1 MPFHLSTPLLL
12 RAAADGG
19 VLPFPAFLLALA
31 AVLVAAVFLGAM
43 AQRVGQ
49 PAVLG
54 ELLAGVL
61 LGPSLLG
68 ILDPHD
74 PVIHA
79 IGELGVL
86 VLLFQIG
93 LHTDLRSILKVGAP
107 ALTVG
112 LVGVVVPAFAGYF
125 VAVALGIHGVAAL
138 VCAAALTATSIG
150 ISARV
155 LADLKCL
162 DTREG
167 QIVLGAAVLD
177 DVIGLII
184 LSIVAGIAGGAAVTI
199 ASVSKTTG
207 IALGFLL
214 VAIAV
219 GSRTVPKLF
228 ARIERLPGSGALGIL
243 GLAFALALAAL
254 ADYAGSAMII
264 GAFAAGLVLHNT
276 PQRKRVEKA
285 STSLGYFFVPIF
297 FAVVGAA
304 VDLRALADPDI
315 LMIGGLLTLVGA
327 AGKYVSGYA
336 PVWMRGN
343 KALIGAAMIPR
354 GEVGLIFAQLGRT
367 TGVLD
372 AGLFSALLL
381 MVMVTTFMAPP
392 LLAYFARRPTPD
404 GAGTD
409 RTEDGSGIDDLVA
422 GERPGREP
430 PAAGS

>member
-1 MPFHLSTPLLL
+1 MQGSISTILPVLVAAPGDGTVMPFPL
-12 RAAADGG
+12 
-19 VLPFPAFLLALA
+19 FLLALSA
-31 AVLVAAVFLGAM
+31 TLVAAVVLGAA
-43 AQRVGQ
+43 AQRIGQ

-68 ILDPHD
+68 IIDPAD

-93 LHTDLRSILKVGAP
+93 LHTDLRSILRVGAP

-112 LVGVVVPAFAGYF
+112 LVGVIVPAVGGYLVAG
-125 VAVALGIHGVAAL
+125 ALGIHGVAAL

-155 LADLKCL
+155 LADLGKL
-162 DTREG
+162 NTKEG

-177 DVIGLII
+177 DVIGLIM
-184 LSIVAGIAGGAAVTI
+184 LSIVAGIAGGAAVTVVG
-199 ASVSKTTG
+199 VSKTTG
-207 IALGFLL
+207 IALGFLV

-219 GSRTVPKLF
+219 GSKTVPALF
-228 ARIERLPGSGALGIL
+228 NRIERLPGSGALGIL
-243 GLAFALALAAL
+243 GLAFALALAAA

-276 PQRKRVEKA
+276 PHRKRVEKS

-304 VDLRALADPDI
+304 VDLRALAEPSI
-315 LMIGGLLTLVGA
+315 LLIGGLLTVVGA
-327 AGKYVSGYA
+327 AGKFVSGYA
-336 PVWMRGN
+336 PVWFKGN

-372 AGLFSALLL
+372 AGLFSALLF

-392 LLAYFARRPTPD
+392 LLAALARRT
-404 GAGTD
+404 GADEPGA
-409 RTEDGSGIDDLVA
+409 RVGDGSGIDDLVA
-422 GERPGREP
+422 GERSGPSP
-430 PAAGS
+430 L

>member
-1 MPFHLSTPLLL
+1 MPLELSTSFLVLA
-12 RAAADGG
+12 AAADGT
-19 VLPFPAFLLALA
+19 VMPFPQFLLAMA
-31 AVLVAAVFLGAM
+31 ATLVAAVVLGAL

-68 ILDPHD
+68 IIDPAD
-74 PVIHA
+74 SVIHA

-107 ALTVG
+107 AVAVG
-112 LVGVVVPAFAGYF
+112 LVGVIVPAVGGYL
-125 VAVALGIHGVAAL
+125 VAQALGIHGVAAL

-155 LADLKCL
+155 LTDLGRLNTK
-162 DTREG
+162 EG

-177 DVIGLII
+177 DVIGLIM
-184 LSIVAGIAGGAAVTI
+184 LSIVAGIAGGAAVTV
-199 ASVSKTTG
+199 AGVSTTTG
-207 IALGFLL
+207 IALGFLV

-219 GSRTVPKLF
+219 GSKTVPALF
-228 ARIERLPGSGALGIL
+228 ARIEKLPGSGALGIL
-243 GLAFALALAAL
+243 GLAFALALAAA

-285 STSLGYFFVPIF
+285 TTSLGYFFVPIF

-304 VDLRALADPDI
+304 VDLRSLADPRI
-315 LMIGGLLTLVGA
+315 LLIGGVLTVVGA
-327 AGKYVSGYA
+327 AGKFISGYA
-336 PVWMRGN
+336 PVWFKGD

-392 LLAYFARRPTPD
+392 LLAWLSRRTPAEPGD
-404 GAGTD
+404 PVAY
-409 RTEDGSGIDDLVA
+409 DGSGIDDLVA
-422 GERPGREP
+422 GERGGER
-430 PAAGS
+430 

>member
-1 MPFHLSTPLLL
+1 MLPHAFLPLASVAAPGATSSTI
-12 RAAADGG
+12 
-19 VLPFPAFLLALA
+19 PFPELLIALA
-31 AVLVAAVFLGAM
+31 AILVAAATLGAL
-43 AQRVGQ
+43 AQRIGQ

-61 LGPSLLG
+61 LGPSLFG
-68 ILDPHD
+68 IIDPAD

-107 ALTVG
+107 AVTVG
-112 LVGVVVPAFAGYF
+112 LVGVIVPAVGGYL
-125 VAVALGIHGVAAL
+125 VAEALGIHGVAAL

-155 LADLKCL
+155 LSDLGRLNTK
-162 DTREG
+162 EG

-177 DVIGLII
+177 DVIGLIM
-184 LSIVAGIAGGAAVTI
+184 LSIVAGIAGGAAVTV
-199 ASVSKTTG
+199 AGVSRTTG
-207 IALGFLL
+207 IALGFLV

-219 GSRTVPKLF
+219 GSKTVPALF
-228 ARIERLPGSGALGIL
+228 ARIEKLPGSGALGIL
-243 GLAFALALAAL
+243 GLAFALALAAA
-254 ADYAGSAMII
+254 ADFAGSAMII

-276 PQRKRVEKA
+276 PQRKQVEKA
-285 STSLGYFFVPIF
+285 TTALGYFFVPIF

-304 VDLRALADPDI
+304 VDLKALADSQI
-315 LMIGGLLTLVGA
+315 LLIGGVLTLVGA
-327 AGKYVSGYA
+327 AGKFLSGFA
-336 PVWMRGN
+336 PVWLTAN
-343 KALIGAAMIPR
+343 KPLIGAAMIPR
-354 GEVGLIFAQLGRT
+354 GEVGLIFAQMGRT

-392 LLAYFARRPTPD
+392 LLAWLSRRTPPAP
-404 GAGTD
+404 GD
-409 RTEDGSGIDDLVA
+409 RGDRDGSGIDDLVA
-422 GERPGREP
+422 GERSP
-430 PAAGS
+430 

>member
-1 MPFHLSTPLLL
+1 LSSFAPATALTLLTTAPSDGAAMPVTGLLL
-12 RAAADGG
+12 
-19 VLPFPAFLLALA
+19 VLA
-31 AVLVAAVFLGAM
+31 AVLTATVLLGAL
-43 AQRVGQ
+43 AQRINQ

-54 ELLAGVL
+54 ELVAGML

-68 ILDPHD
+68 LLDPHE
-74 PVIHA
+74 PTIHA

-86 VLLFQIG
+86 ILLFQIG
-93 LHTDLRSILKVGAP
+93 LHTNLRSILKVGTP

-112 LVGVVVPAFAGYF
+112 VVGVAVPAIAGYS

-155 LADLKCL
+155 LADLGQL
-162 DTREG
+162 ETLEG
-167 QIVLGAAVLD
+167 RIVLGAAVLD

-184 LSIVAGIAGGAAVTI
+184 LSIVAGIAGGVAVTVVGV
-199 ASVSKTTG
+199 ARTTG

-219 GSRTVPKLF
+219 G
-228 ARIERLPGSGALGIL
+228 ARIVPAIFGRMARLPGSGTLGAL

-254 ADYAGSAMII
+254 ADAAGSAMII

-276 PQRKRVEKA
+276 PQRKPVEKA
-285 STSLGYFFVPIF
+285 TTALGYFFVPVF

-304 VDLRALADPDI
+304 MDLRALAQSEV
-315 LMIGGLLTLVGA
+315 LLIGGALTIVAA
-327 AGKYVSGYA
+327 AGKFLSGFA
-336 PVWMRGN
+336 PFWLKAN
-343 KALIGAAMIPR
+343 KPLIGAAMIPR
-354 GEVGLIFAQLGRT
+354 GEVGLIFAQMGRT

-372 AGLFSALLL
+372 PGLFSALLL

-392 LLAYFARRPTPD
+392 LLAALARRAPVAPSS
-404 GAGTD
+404 
-409 RTEDGSGIDDLVA
+409 EEGSGIDDLVA
-422 GERPGREP
+422 GERTKPGH
-430 PAAGS
+430 

>member
-1 MPFHLSTPLLL
+1 MQLTIPDPLFLL
-12 RAAADGG
+12 VAADGTAT
-19 VLPFPAFLLALA
+19 PFPVFLLALSA
-31 AVLVAAVFLGAM
+31 ILVAAVVLGAA

-68 ILDPHD
+68 IIDPTE
-74 PVIHA
+74 PVMHA

-93 LHTDLRSILKVGAP
+93 LHTNLRSIFKVGAP

-112 LVGVVVPAFAGYF
+112 LVGVIVPAFAGYA
-125 VAVALGIHGVAAL
+125 VANALGIHGVAAL

-155 LADLKCL
+155 LSDLRAL
-162 DTREG
+162 ETTEG

-184 LSIVAGIAGGAAVTI
+184 LSIVAGIAGGSAVTVWG
-199 ASVSKTTG
+199 VSKTTG

-219 GSRTVPKLF
+219 GSKTVPALF
-228 ARIERLPGSGALGIL
+228 NRIEKLPGSGALGIL

-254 ADYAGSAMII
+254 ADFAGSAMII

-276 PQRKRVEKA
+276 PHRKRVEKA
-285 STSLGYFFVPIF
+285 STSLGYFFVPVF

-304 VDLRALADPDI
+304 VDLRSLGDPQI
-315 LMIGGLLTLVGA
+315 LLIGGLLTVVGA
-327 AGKYVSGYA
+327 AGKYVSGFA
-336 PVWMRGN
+336 PIWLKAN
-343 KALIGAAMIPR
+343 KPLIGAAMIPR

-392 LLAYFARRPTPD
+392 LLAYLARRGQT
-404 GAGTD
+404 AGTGTGPG
-409 RTEDGSGIDDLVA
+409 RRGDGSGIDDLVA
-422 GERPGREP
+422 GERADRD
-430 PAAGS
+430 

>member
-1 MPFHLSTPLLL
+1 MTAFPALSPLL
-12 RAAADGG
+12 AAAAPDATGAI
-19 VLPFPAFLLALA
+19 PFADLLLALA
-31 AVLVAAVFLGAM
+31 ATLTVAVLLGSLV
-43 AQRVGQ
+43 QRFGQ

-61 LGPSLLG
+61 LGPSLVGL
-68 ILDPHD
+68 LDPAD

-79 IGELGVL
+79 MGELGVL

-93 LHTDLRSILKVGAP
+93 LHTDLRSILRVGAP
-107 ALTVG
+107 ALVVG
-112 LVGVVVPAFAGYF
+112 LLGVALPALAGYG
-125 VAVALGIHGVAAL
+125 VAVALGVDTVPAL

-155 LADLKCL
+155 LSDLGRL

-184 LSIVAGIAGGAAVTI
+184 LSIVAGIAGGAAVTV
-199 ASVSKTTG
+199 AGVGRTTG

-219 GSRTVPKLF
+219 GSKTVPALF
-228 ARIERLPGSGALGIL
+228 RRIARLPGSGALGAL
-243 GLAFALALAAL
+243 GLAFALALAA
-254 ADYAGSAMII
+254 AAAAAGSAMII

-276 PQRKRVEKA
+276 PQRKQVEKA
-285 STSLGYFFVPIF
+285 TTALGYFFVPVF

-304 VDLRALADPDI
+304 VDLAALADPQV
-315 LMIGGLLTLVGA
+315 LLIGGVLTVVGA
-327 AGKYVSGYA
+327 AGKFAAGFA
-336 PVWMRGN
+336 PTWISADKR
-343 KALIGAAMIPR
+343 LIGVAMIPR

-392 LLAYFARRPTPD
+392 LLAWLSREEGGRTRRRGD
-404 GAGTD
+404 A
-409 RTEDGSGIDDLVA
+409 SGIDDLVA
-422 GERPGREP
+422 GERDGDSGHPG
-430 PAAGS
+430 GSA

>member
-1 MPFHLSTPLLL
+1 MPTAALPILPSLFSAAAAEGTIMPFTQLLL
-12 RAAADGG
+12 
-19 VLPFPAFLLALA
+19 VLA
-31 AVLVAAVFLGAM
+31 AVLLATVLLGAAV
-43 AQRVGQ
+43 QRVGQ

-54 ELLAGVL
+54 ELLAGVI
-61 LGPSLLG
+61 LGPSLLAV
-68 ILDPHD
+68 LDPHD
-74 PVIHA
+74 PIIHA

-86 VLLFQIG
+86 ILLFQIG
-93 LHTDLRSILKVGAP
+93 LHTNLRSILKVGAP

-112 LVGVVVPAFAGYF
+112 VVGVVVPAFAGYF
-125 VAVALGIHGVAAL
+125 VATALGIHGVAAL

-155 LADLKCL
+155 LADLGQLETK
-162 DTREG
+162 EG
-167 QIVLGAAVLD
+167 QIVLGAAVFD
-177 DVIGLII
+177 DVVGLII
-184 LSIVAGIAGGAAVTI
+184 LSIVAGIAGGAAVTV
-199 ASVSKTTG
+199 AGVSKTTG

-219 GSRTVPKLF
+219 GGRTVPALF
-228 ARIERLPGSGALGIL
+228 RRVERLPGSGALGAL

-254 ADYAGSAMII
+254 ADAAGSAMII

-285 STSLGYFFVPIF
+285 TTSLGYFFVPIF

-304 VDLRALADPDI
+304 VDVKALADPQV
-315 LMIGGLLTLVGA
+315 LLIGGLLTVVGA
-327 AGKYVSGYA
+327 AGKFVSGYA
-336 PVWMRGN
+336 PVWLQGN

-372 AGLFSALLL
+372 TGLFSALLL

-392 LLAYFARRPTPD
+392 MLAFLSKGRG
-404 GAGTD
+404 GAPGS
-409 RTEDGSGIDDLVA
+409 RAGDGSGIDDLVS
-422 GERPGREP
+422 GER
-430 PAAGS
+430 GS

>member
-1 MPFHLSTPLLL
+1 MVSPNHQFAILGLAAPTNQAIMPFTELLL
-12 RAAADGG
+12 
-19 VLPFPAFLLALA
+19 VLA
-31 AVLVAAVFLGAM
+31 AVMVGAVLLGAL
-43 AQRVGQ
+43 AQRIGQ

-54 ELLAGVL
+54 ELIAGVI

-74 PVIHA
+74 GVMHA
-79 IGELGVL
+79 ISELGVL

-93 LHTDLRSILKVGAP
+93 LHTNLRSILGVGAP
-107 ALTVG
+107 AMTVG
-112 LVGVVVPAFAGYF
+112 IAGVIMPAVGGYF
-125 VAVALGIHGVAAL
+125 AAQALGIQGIAAI

-155 LADLKCL
+155 LSDLGTLETK
-162 DTREG
+162 EG

-177 DVIGLII
+177 DIVGLII
-184 LSIVAGIAGGAAVTI
+184 LSIVAGIAGGAAVSMSAITQ
-199 ASVSKTTG
+199 TTA

-219 GSRTVPKLF
+219 GSRTVPALF
-228 ARIERLPGSGALGIL
+228 HRVERLPGSGALGAL
-243 GLAFALALAAL
+243 GLAFALALAAI
-254 ADYAGSAMII
+254 ADKAGSAMII

-285 STSLGYFFVPIF
+285 TTSLGYFFVPIF

-304 VDLRALADPDI
+304 VDLRALADTHV
-315 LMIGGLLTLVGA
+315 LLIGGTLTLVGA
-327 AGKYVSGYA
+327 AGKYLSGFA
-336 PVWMRGN
+336 PFWI
-343 KALIGAAMIPR
+343 KAQKPMIGAAMIPR

-372 AGLFSALLL
+372 AGLYSALLL

-392 LLAYFARRPTPD
+392 LLAYLSNRAGHHRPPK
-404 GAGTD
+404 GPTD
-409 RTEDGSGIDDLVA
+409 ESGIDDLVS
-422 GERPGREP
+422 GERRPNG
-430 PAAGS
+430 